1 MTVGKP
7 LEEASTK
14 LFKWFSDDL
23 MKSNT
28 DKCRLVVSRNNTV
41 SIRVED
47 FNIKNSDCEKLIRL
61 NLITN

>member
-1 MTVGKP
+1 MTIGKP

-28 DKCRLVVSRNNTV
+28 DKCRLLVSRNNAV
-41 SIRVED
+41 NIRVED
-47 FNIKNSDCEKLIRL
+47 FDIKNSDCEKLIWL
-61 NLITN
+61 NLITT